1 MLKNYLKVAFRSLWK
16 DKFFSFLNIS
26 GLAIGIAC
34 CLLIVLYV
42 NYELSY
48 DRHFDHAE
56 RIHRIVTEGHFNG
69 RDFSDAQSPAPAA
82 PVFLEQIPEI
92 EQAVRF
98 RETGSWV
105 VKYEDKVFNENRLV
119 YADRDIF
126 KVFSIPLIYG
136 NPEDALAEPN
146 MMVISQSMAKK
157 YFGEEDPV
165 GKVLKFDG
173 TENYQV
179 AGVFED
185 IPGNTHFHFDF
196 VVSFIT
202 REDEYNSQEWLNQNY
217 PIYFMLS
224 ENADL
229 SQVEAKMNEIAIDK
243 MGAELK
249 QYLDLTFAD
258 FEAAGNS
265 FKYQLQPLVDIHLK
279 SNNYGVFDP
288 GSDIVYVYIFTAIA
302 VFILALACIN
312 FMNLSTA
319 RSANRAK
326 EVGVRKVLGSY
337 RYQIINQFIAE
348 SVLITFIAGV
358 LGLVIASFILP
369 SFNSFADREM
379 TLDFV
384 TITPIVVVG
393 STVVGFL
400 AGLYPAFFLSAFAPA
415 KVLKGNLSLGMKSG
429 GLRKVLV
436 TFQFFVSILLII
448 ATFSISNQL
457 SFIQNKNLGF
467 DKEQV
472 LILHNAFMLNDNKEA
487 MRNAVLQN
495 PAIRHAS
502 YTSYLPTSS
511 SRSSTVFFP
520 DAVIDQERGVVS
532 QNWRVDHEYS
542 EVFGLQMK
550 EGRFFSKEYATDSMA
565 MVINETAA
573 KFFNI
578 ESLEGAVIGSFNNDG
593 SALDRYQ
600 VIGIVE
606 DFHYESL
613 KEDIGP
619 VIMRLRNSTAF
630 LSLKLSPG
638 NFQSI
643 LSFVESKWNELA
655 PGLPFEYTFLD
666 DRFTRMYTAEEKLGD
681 IFTVFAVLAIVIA
694 CLGLFGLS
702 AFTAEQKTKEVGI
715 RKVLGASL
723 SQLILILSREVSIL
737 IVIAFVI
744 ASALGWYGI
753 DWWMQGFAYRP
764 PVNILVFFISGAG
777 AFLIAFLTMS
787 YQSIKVATANPVK
800 ALRNE

>member
-1 MLKNYLKVAFRSLWK
+1 MLKNYLKIAFRNLWK

-42 NYELSY
+42 NYELSF
-48 DRHFDHAE
+48 DKHFDDAD
-56 RIHRIVTEGHFNG
+56 RIHRIVIEGQFNG
-69 RDFSDAQSPAPAA
+69 REFTGAQSPSPAG

-92 EQAVRF
+92 EQSVRF

-105 VKYEDKVFNENRLV
+105 VKYQDKVFNENRLV
-119 YADRDIF
+119 YADQDIF
-126 KVFSIPLIYG
+126 KVFSIPFIYG
-136 NPEDALAEPN
+136 NPEDALAKPN
-146 MMVISQSMAKK
+146 MMVISRSMATK
-157 YFGEEDPV
+157 YFDTEDPM
-165 GKVLKFDG
+165 GKALKFDG

-185 IPGNTHFHFDF
+185 IPGNTHFQFDF
-196 VVSFIT
+196 IVSFIT
-202 REDEYNSQEWLNQNY
+202 REEEYNNQAWLNQNY

-224 ENADL
+224 GGANIP
-229 SQVEAKMNEIAIDK
+229 QVEMKMNEIAIDK
-243 MGAELK
+243 MSVELK
-249 QYLDLTFAD
+249 QYLDMTFAD

-265 FKYQLQPLVDIHLK
+265 FKYRLQPLTDIHLK

-288 GSDIVYVYIFTAIA
+288 GSDIVYVYIFMAIA
-302 VFILALACIN
+302 AFILAIACIN

-337 RYQIINQFIAE
+337 RYQIINQFITE
-348 SVLITFIAGV
+348 SVLITFLAGV
-358 LGLVIASFILP
+358 LGLVIANMVLP
-369 SFNSFADREM
+369 YFNGFADREM
-379 TLDFV
+379 SLNLV
-384 TITPIVVVG
+384 NVAPIVAAG
-393 STVVGFL
+393 SVLVGFM
-400 AGLYPAFFLSAFAPA
+400 AGLYPAFFLSAFAPV

-467 DKEQV
+467 NKEQV
-472 LILHNAFMLNDNKEA
+472 LVLHNAFMLNDNREA

-495 PAIRHAS
+495 PAVQNAS

-520 DAVIDQERGVVS
+520 DAIIDQERGVVS
-532 QNWRVDHEYS
+532 QNWRVDHAYLD
-542 EVFGLQMK
+542 VFGLKMK
-550 EGRFFSKEYATDSMA
+550 EGRFFSKEYATDSTA
-565 MVINETAA
+565 MVINQTAA
-573 KFFNI
+573 KLFNI
-578 ESLEGAVIGSFNNDG
+578 ESLEGTIIGDFNDDG

-606 DFHYESL
+606 DFHFESL

-619 VIMRLRNSTAF
+619 VIMRLRNSSGF

-638 NFQSI
+638 ELKSA
-643 LSFVESKWNELA
+643 LSFVESKWNEFA
-655 PGLPFEYTFLD
+655 PGQPFEYTFLD
-666 DRFTRMYTAEEKLGD
+666 DRFTRMYTSEEKLGD
-681 IFTVFAVLAIVIA
+681 IFIVFAALAIVIA

-702 AFTAEQKTKEVGI
+702 AFTAEQRTKEVGI
-715 RKVLGASL
+715 RKVLGASM
-723 SQLILILSREVSIL
+723 SQLILILSKEVSIL
-737 IVIAFVI
+737 IGIAFVI

-764 PVNILVFFISGAG
+764 PINILVFFISGAG
-777 AFLIAFLTMS
+777 AFLIAFLTMG
-787 YQSIKVATANPVK
+787 YQSVKIAIANPVK